1 MSETPEALPSEDN
14 GVAPERDGEPAIQA
28 ISRAVQMLAFFTEE
42 QPEVSL
48 NELVHRFK
56 LGKTT
61 THRYATSLRQE
72 GLLRYNQQTGRYS
85 LGIKLIRLG
94 RIAQASLHLLDVASP
109 HLESAASDL
118 NESAVLA
125 IWDGALPV
133 VVRVAYPPRR
143 NIFVGVRVGDRLTP
157 AAAQSLVMRAYLNGH
172 DKHEPRLADVRR
184 LGYAV
189 THYQDT
195 GTVAVARPVF
205 QEGQI
210 AATIAALGTL
220 ATIDEHSLQTVADR
234 LGEAAD
240 RIGRDLG

>member
-1 MSETPEALPSEDN
+1 MRPEDN
-14 GVAPERDGEPAIQA
+14 GIAPARDGEPAIQA
-28 ISRAVQMLAFFTEE
+28 ISRAVQILSFFTED
-42 QPEVSL
+42 QPELSL
-48 NELVHRFK
+48 AELVGLFG

-72 GLLRYNQQTGRYS
+72 GLLRYNQRTGRYS

-94 RIAQASLHLLDVASP
+94 RIAQASLHLIEAAGP

-125 IWDGALPV
+125 IWDGSLPV

-143 NIFVGVRVGDRLTP
+143 NIFLGVRVGDRLTP
-157 AAAQSLVMRAYLNGH
+157 AAAQAVVMRAYLEGHSNGH
-172 DKHEPRLADVRR
+172 APDPCLEEVRR

-189 THYQDT
+189 THYKDT

-205 QEGQI
+205 QDEQI
-210 AATIAALGTL
+210 VATIAALGTRT
-220 ATIDEHSLQTVADR
+220 TIDEQNLGQVAER
-234 LGEAAD
+234 LGQAANN
-240 RIGRDLG
+240 INRDLG